1 MDYNIVIISK
11 VIYSRYKQGKFSKRD
26 LANKTGLS
34 LNTINN
40 TLNGKNSTV
49 NTLFKLMECLG
60 MNLEDIVNEA
70 KAQGLS
76 FPRPG
81 NSSNSSLNT
90 STDNNKTKTM
100 ADGTAMSDIAKKLG
114 TTESE
119 IEANLNSQIKG
130 SPKKDIKVFQVAE

>member
-1 MDYNIVIISK
+1 MDSNIVIISK

-34 LNTINN
+34 LNTVNN

-60 MNLEDIVNEA
+60 MNLEDVVNEA

-76 FPRPG
+76 FPQPG
-81 NSSNSSLNT
+81 SSSNSSLNT
-90 STDNNKTKTM
+90 STNNKAKNI
-100 ADGTAMSDIAKKLG
+100 ADGTSMSDIAKKLG